1 MNITVKSV
9 LELKDKIEAEKLIL
23 KNNLEQLQRLGFA
36 KLFHWD
42 DKYDFHATWVVS
54 EDKNL
59 LSEIKGIDGWS
70 DKDDYIYQEY
80 GKWLSKDDLRLIRIK
95 AR

>member
-9 LELKDKIEAEKLIL
+9 LELKGKIDAEEIIL
-23 KNNLEQLQRLGFA
+23 QNNLKQLHRLGFA
-36 KLFHWD
+36 KIFHWM
-42 DKYDFHATWVVS
+42 DKYEFHSTWVIS
-54 EDKNL
+54 KDKNL

-80 GKWLSKDDLRLIRIK
+80 GKWLSVDDPRLIRIS
-95 AR
+95 AF